1 MYVGQTLIALQC
13 VSQLDHQNPMQY
25 AGLVLRYKLRDDRH
39 VRPTFKVRSPLSRA
53 TTAPLECLTIDQ
65 LATRLV
71 CDALPQANQNA
82 FKYYPSETLT
92 RNKRL
97 RCFALLCFALVS
109 LALLSFALLALLSIA
124 LRAIALLCFACF
136 ALLCFTLLALFCVA
150 LLAPGQLLSYTV
162 RTLIG
167 RAC

>member
-1 MYVGQTLIALQC
+1 MRAWCYGTSCGTTGMCDL
-13 VSQLDHQNPMQY
+13 
-25 AGLVLRYKLRDDRH
+25 
-39 VRPTFKVRSPLSRA
+39 LSRSA
-53 TTAPLECLTIDQ
+53 LRSVAQPLLHWS
-65 LATRLV
+65 
-71 CDALPQANQNA
+71 ALRSISLQHDWCAMLYLRRI
-82 FKYYPSETLT
+82 KTLSNIIPAKPKLEIT
-92 RNKRL
+92 DCVAL
-97 RCFALLCFALVS
+97 LCFALLCVALVS